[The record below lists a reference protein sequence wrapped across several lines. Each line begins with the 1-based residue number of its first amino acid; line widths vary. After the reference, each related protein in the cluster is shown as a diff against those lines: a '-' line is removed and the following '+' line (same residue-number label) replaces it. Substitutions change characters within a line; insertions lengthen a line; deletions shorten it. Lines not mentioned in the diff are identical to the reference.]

1 MPSLEDQI
9 YETEAK
15 LAEARR
21 SGTEAQRVQLT
32 SMLTQLKAQINQRYA
47 YICSFSSKTA
57 GSTND

>member
-9 YETEAK
+9 YDTEAK

-32 SMLTQLKAQINQRYA
+32 SMLTKLRADALSI
-47 YICSFSSKTA
+47 TLA
-57 GSTND
+57 GILLS